1 MEKEKLMAKYGLR
14 DYVYEHLRRKIKKRE
29 IERSEILTI
38 NQLCIELDISRTPI
52 REAIAQLE
60 NEGFVTI
67 LPQRGIKNKRVE
79 PQRIFRDISNS
90 WCFRIIFNF
99 NMLSFDGKKR
109 KLKK

>member
-14 DYVYEHLRRKIKKRE
+14 DYVYEHLRRKIRKGE

-67 LPQRGIKNKRVE
+67 LPQRGIKIRELNRKE
-79 PQRIFRDISNS
+79 FLEIYQILGALESSLILTCSHL
-90 WCFRIIFNF
+90 
-99 NMLSFDGKKR
+99 MGKKEN
-109 KLKK
+109 